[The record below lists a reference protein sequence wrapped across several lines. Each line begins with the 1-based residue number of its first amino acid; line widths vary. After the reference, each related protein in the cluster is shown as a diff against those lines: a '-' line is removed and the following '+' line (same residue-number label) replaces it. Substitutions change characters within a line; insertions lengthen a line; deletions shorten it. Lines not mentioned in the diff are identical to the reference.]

1 TFASAVVQNANES
14 FIAAT
19 SFSFGSVSD
28 IFTSGAVCPEIF
40 AQKVLF
46 VCAMCIARCP
56 NEFISG
62 EGLKLYFSAGI
73 DSAAATMFFP
83 YRATPAFTNPL
94 TGFATGV
101 RSGGAAPLGGALAAG
116 AAC

>member
-1 TFASAVVQNANES
+1 
-14 FIAAT
+14 
-19 SFSFGSVSD
+19 
-28 IFTSGAVCPEIF
+28 
-40 AQKVLF
+40 
-46 VCAMCIARCP
+46 MCIARCP

-94 TGFATGV
+94 TGFATGDI
-101 RSGGAAPLGGALAAG
+101 SGAAALLRGALAAG